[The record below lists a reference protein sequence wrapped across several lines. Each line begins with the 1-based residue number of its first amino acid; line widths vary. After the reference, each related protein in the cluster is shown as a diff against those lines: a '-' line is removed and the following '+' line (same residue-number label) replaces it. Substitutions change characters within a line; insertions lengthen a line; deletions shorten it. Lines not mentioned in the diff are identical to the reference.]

1 MRKFGMFFR
10 VISGKILVIPG
21 IRLPNIQAAFPDIG
35 QNAASR
41 GACGM
46 PAQPPGRTRNQT
58 VSNRSMTSVSAT
70 PARVHSWNAGNAVIA
85 SK

>member
-1 MRKFGMFFR
+1 MRKFRMFFR

-35 QNAASR
+35 QNASSR

-46 PAQPPGRTRNQT
+46 PARTRNQT
-58 VSNRSMTSVSAT
+58 VSNRSMTSVSAR